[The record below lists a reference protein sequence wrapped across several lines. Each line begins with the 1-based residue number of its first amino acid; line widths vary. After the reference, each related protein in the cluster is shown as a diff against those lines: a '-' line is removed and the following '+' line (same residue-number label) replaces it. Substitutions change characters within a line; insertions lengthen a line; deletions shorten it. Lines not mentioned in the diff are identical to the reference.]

1 MKSKIAKKTRQNEEG
16 QKFHSFRI
24 NRSKKLVKSTFV
36 EIRTKNLHLRLRISR
51 MAQALR
57 SSSLYLRYLGETDF
71 NKILNQL
78 REAQNVEEI
87 EFGSDGVG
95 EQDNENI
102 CQIIKK
108 ILGQPDLKKITW
120 IMEDSG
126 EFNGMEIDGEFPQ
139 VIY

>member
-1 MKSKIAKKTRQNEEG
+1 
-16 QKFHSFRI
+16 
-24 NRSKKLVKSTFV
+24 
-36 EIRTKNLHLRLRISR
+36 

-78 REAQNVEEI
+78 REAQNVEAI

-120 IMEDSG
+120 IMEDSR